1 MDIYIRIKEL
11 REEKK
16 LTQKVVSALIKI
28 DSSQYS
34 KIELGKLQPT
44 LTQIMAISSFFEV
57 SIDWLCFGKGS
68 MLKTTEKSLDYNETN
83 YKELAIS
90 RLETI
95 ESNHKMICLLEDKI
109 VALNNTIADLK
120 GPSVQRG
127 TVEFLDEPSLKQLS
141 GK

>member
-1 MDIYIRIKEL
+1 
-11 REEKK
+11 
-16 LTQKVVSALIKI
+16 
-28 DSSQYS
+28 
-34 KIELGKLQPT
+34 
-44 LTQIMAISSFFEV
+44 
-57 SIDWLCFGKGS
+57 
-68 MLKTTEKSLDYNETN
+68 MLKTPQSLDYNETN

>member
-57 SIDWLCFGKGS
+57 SIDWLCFGNGS
-68 MLKTTEKSLDYNETN
+68 MLKKPQSLDYNETN

-120 GPSVQRG
+120 GPSVQGG